1 MRLGL
6 LALVMV
12 GCTGPAVVSA
22 GSAELGIPQ
31 TLEFGRTALSFS
43 RTKALVVVNR
53 ARVAKTVEVSISG
66 PFSSPA
72 TLEVPGGAE
81 VSLEVT
87 FSPGSVGGVAGV
99 LLLDGVEVALTGEGV
114 AALECGASTVCDVV
128 AFDPETLSCTH
139 TPKPDGSACEDELA
153 CIEGG
158 TCQAGACLGRAAR
171 CDDGNACTSDACSVG
186 RGCQHEARLC
196 AQPSN
201 PCQAP
206 VCDPLLG
213 CGAAPVQDGTP
224 CGAVSCE
231 LANVCL
237 AGQCRAVVP
246 PEGFTCS
253 PESACRGEGV
263 CRNKACVRP
272 AERELSPRWTYTAN
286 TSDFRFEGVTDAQ
299 GNWYWVECTS
309 IATKMGTAQDRK
321 QKQPGHQCDVH
332 SRTPEGL
339 ERFRAE
345 VTGTGVLRGMTDKT
359 QLISQGL
366 FVFAVNDATLAAVNV
381 STGVVV
387 WKQALSAPSSGYQGV
402 EALAEDGRGGLWAI
416 TREDAESS
424 TWSLVRVDVAT
435 GRVLA
440 RTGRPSR
447 VRGLVVDGLGRAFV
461 LSDGMPSMLPVGRE
475 VLERVELD
483 GSLGFSVGASAHPP
497 VMVLGDRLVM
507 ADDSVRSTVDGRE
520 LEAESSIEWTTSGWA
535 GISSGSAS
543 SRLRLAHFTGAPP
556 PLPPRLPVPQIAL
569 QTFDSRGIRT
579 RVFTATADQSTEAYL
594 TATGDALFVTSE
606 QPKARPSTPGSETRA
621 HQVHPLGLELM
632 SCPLVDEESPGST
645 TVAPLRLGGTSG
657 FNGRFF
663 AVRSFNGV
671 DCDVCDRDLWSP
683 PRIAFYDFGRPGPGV
698 SRTGW
703 TGPRGTPGN
712 GSRAR

>member
-22 GSAELGIPQ
+22 GSAELAIPQ
-31 TLEFGRTALSFS
+31 TLEFGPTALSFS
-43 RTKALVVVNR
+43 RTRPLGVVNR
-53 ARVAKTVEVSISG
+53 ARVAKTVEVTVTG
-66 PFSSPA
+66 PFHAPA

-87 FSPGSVGGVAGV
+87 FSPGSVGAVAGV
-99 LLLDGVEVALTGEGV
+99 LVLDGVEVALTGEGV

-128 AFDPETLSCTH
+128 VFDPETLRCTH
-139 TPKPDGSACEDELA
+139 TPKPDGSACDDELA

-186 RGCQHEARLC
+186 RGCQHEARQC
-196 AQPSN
+196 APPSN

-213 CGAAPVQDGTP
+213 CGSAPVQDGTP
-224 CGAVSCE
+224 CGTVSCE

-309 IATKMGTAQDRK
+309 IAVRMGTPQEPK
-321 QKQPGHQCDVH
+321 QKQPSHQCDVH
-332 SRTPEGL
+332 SRTPDGL

-366 FVFAVNDATLAAVNV
+366 FIFAVNDATLAAVNV

-402 EALAEDGRGGLWAI
+402 EALAEDGRGGLWVI

-424 TWSLVRVDVAT
+424 SWSLLRVDVAT

-475 VLERVELD
+475 VLERIELD
-483 GSLGFSVGASAHPP
+483 GSRGFSVSASGHPP

-520 LEAESSIEWTTSGWA
+520 LEAANSTEWTTREWSGV
-535 GISSGSAS
+535 SSGSAS
-543 SRLRLAHFTGAPP
+543 SRLRLARYTGSPRPAAPLIAVQTVGPGGTQAQPFT
-556 PLPPRLPVPQIAL
+556 
-569 QTFDSRGIRT
+569 TM
-579 RVFTATADQSTEAYL
+579 ADQSTDTYL
-594 TATGDALFVTSE
+594 TAAGDALFVTSS
-606 QPKARPSTPGSETRA
+606 PGRTRPTNPAPGETRA
-621 HQVHPLGLELM
+621 HLVHPLGLELM
-632 SCPLVDEESPGST
+632 SCPLVDEASPGST
-645 TVAPLRLGGTSG
+645 STAPLRLGGTSG

-663 AVRSFNGV
+663 AVRSLTL
-671 DCDVCDRDLWSP
+671 DCDTCDLWSP

>member
-22 GSAELGIPQ
+22 GSAELAIPQ
-31 TLEFGRTALSFS
+31 TLEFGPTALSFS
-43 RTKALVVVNR
+43 RTRPLVVVNR
-53 ARVAKTVEVSISG
+53 ARVAKTVEVSVSG
-66 PFSSPA
+66 PFSAPA

-87 FSPGSVGGVAGV
+87 FSPGSVGAAAGV
-99 LLLDGVEVALTGEGV
+99 LVLDGVEVAVTGEGV

-186 RGCQHEARLC
+186 RGCQHETRQC

-213 CGAAPVQDGTP
+213 CGSAPVQDGTP
-224 CGAVSCE
+224 CGSVSCE

-263 CRNKACVRP
+263 CRNKECVRP

-309 IATKMGTAQDRK
+309 IAVRMGTPQVP
-321 QKQPGHQCDVH
+321 KQPTHRCDVH
-332 SRTPEGL
+332 SRTPDGL

-345 VTGTGVLRGMTDKT
+345 VTGNGVLRGMTDKT

-387 WKQALSAPSSGYQGV
+387 WQQSLSAPSSGYQGI
-402 EALAEDGRGGLWAI
+402 EALAEDGQGGLWAI

-424 TWSLVRVDVAT
+424 SWALVRVDVAT

-440 RTGRPSR
+440 RTARASR
-447 VRGLVVDGLGRAFV
+447 IRGLVVDGAGRAFV
-461 LSDGMPSMLPVGRE
+461 LSAGMPSMLPVGRE

-483 GSLGFSVGASAHPP
+483 GSLGFSVSASGHPP
-497 VMVLGDRLVM
+497 VMVLGDRLVL

-520 LEAESSIEWTTSGWA
+520 LEAESSTDWTTTEWA
-535 GISSGSAS
+535 GVSAGSAS
-543 SRLRLAHFTGAPP
+543 SRLRLARFTGPPP
-556 PLPPRLPVPQIAL
+556 PLPPRLPAPQIAL
-569 QTFDSRGIRT
+569 QTLDARGV
-579 RVFTATADQSTEAYL
+579 RVRSFTTTAAQSTEAYL
-594 TATGDALFVTSE
+594 TATGDALFLTSTPG
-606 QPKARPSTPGSETRA
+606 QTRPSTPTGETRA
-621 HQVHPLGLELM
+621 RQVHPLGLELM

-645 TVAPLRLGGTSG
+645 ATAPLRLGGTSG

-663 AVRSFNGV
+663 AVQSLSL
-671 DCDVCDRDLWSP
+671 DCDTCDLWSP

-698 SRTGW
+698 ARTGW

>member
-22 GSAELGIPQ
+22 GSAELAIPQ

-43 RTKALVVVNR
+43 RTRPLVVVNR
-53 ARVAKTVEVSISG
+53 ARVAKTVEVSVSG
-66 PFSSPA
+66 PFSAPA

-87 FSPGSVGGVAGV
+87 FSPGSVGVVAGV
-99 LLLDGVEVALTGEGV
+99 LLLDGVEVALTGDGV

-128 AFDPETLSCTH
+128 AFDPETLSCVH

-186 RGCQHEARLC
+186 RGCQHEARQC

-263 CRNKACVRP
+263 CRNKTCVRP
-272 AERELSPRWTYTAN
+272 PERELSPRWTYTAN
-286 TSDFRFEGVTDAQ
+286 TGDFRFEGVTDAQ
-299 GNWYWVECTS
+299 GNWYWVECTTM
-309 IATKMGTAQDRK
+309 AVRMGTGPAPVPP
-321 QKQPGHQCDVH
+321 KQPSHQCDVH
-332 SRTPEGL
+332 SRTPDGL

-345 VTGTGVLRGMTDKT
+345 VTGTGVLRGMTEKT
-359 QLISQGL
+359 QLIAQGL
-366 FVFAVNDATLAAVNV
+366 FIFAVNEATLAAVNI
-381 STGVVV
+381 STGVLV
-387 WKQALSAPSSGYQGV
+387 WQQAISAGPTRGYHAV

-424 TWSLVRVDVAT
+424 SWALARLDVAS
-435 GRVLA
+435 GRVLV
-440 RTGRPSR
+440 RKGRPSR
-447 VRGLVVDGLGRAFV
+447 IRGLVVDAAGRAYV
-461 LSDGMPSMLPVGRE
+461 LGDGPPSSLPVNPVRA
-475 VLERVELD
+475 VIERVELD
-483 GSLGFSVGASAHPP
+483 GTIGFSVSADPQPP

-520 LEAESSIEWTTSGWA
+520 LEPSSSTEWTTTEWA
-535 GISSGSAS
+535 GVSSGTAS
-543 SRLRLAHFTGAPP
+543 SRLRLARFIGAPP
-556 PLPPRLPVPQIAL
+556 PLPPSLPLPRIAL
-569 QTFDSRGIRT
+569 QTSDPRGTRT
-579 RVFTATADQSTEAYL
+579 RSFSTTADRSTEAFL
-594 TATGDALFVTSE
+594 TAAGEALFVTTADSV
-606 QPKARPSTPGSETRA
+606 TPTRETRA

-632 SCPLVDEESPGST
+632 SCALVDAEAPGST
-645 TVAPLRLGGTSG
+645 TTAALRFGSKVG

-663 AVRSFNGV
+663 AVQSLMT
-671 DCDVCDRDLWSP
+671 DCEGCDRDLWSP

-698 SRTGW
+698 ARTGW